1 MKTISVFNNKGGV
14 GKTTLTFHLAHA
26 LAELG
31 HRALLI
37 DLDPQCNLT
46 IYGMDQDALHDVW
59 REEDAFVA
67 DFKSAQ
73 QKLTANDF
81 NKLIAQTRSIH
92 FLLKPVEDGIDD
104 LPSLPPPRKLA
115 NNLDLIP
122 GRLTMHLYEDAVAR
136 RWSEVY
142 QGDPLAVRT
151 ATRPRELAIAYAKQ
165 FGYDFVIMDT
175 SPSLGTLNRLV
186 ISTTDGF
193 LIPCMPDMFSLYG
206 IRNIGNA
213 LAVWKKQFD
222 TIYHLLSNEKRALFP
237 ENFVRLLGFTIYNAK
252 RYSGASKW
260 DLAQAHFNYATQ
272 IPKAI
277 AEFIPEEVRDHL
289 DPSVWS
295 HPIGDTAIMHTHNTM
310 PAMAQKYHCPM
321 WKVPSAALEYED
333 TSSVGGNRG
342 LYQATQERY
351 HAFAKDL
358 LSRLN
363 SLK

>member
-26 LAELG
+26 LAEQDY
-31 HRALLI
+31 RTLLI

-46 IYGMDQDALHDVW
+46 IYGMDQDVLHDIW
-59 REEDAFVA
+59 KAEDDFVA
-67 DFKSAQ
+67 DFKASQ
-73 QKLTANDF
+73 QKLTSNAF
-81 NKLIAQTRSIH
+81 SALISQTRSIH
-92 FLLKPVEDGIDD
+92 FLLKPVEDGVDD

-151 ATRPRELAIAYAKQ
+151 ATRPRELAIAYAKH

-175 SPSLGTLNRLV
+175 SPSLGTLNRLI

-222 TIYHLLSNEKRALFP
+222 TIYHLLSNEKRTLFP
-237 ENFVRLLGFTIYNAK
+237 KNFVRLLGFTIYNAK
-252 RYSGASKW
+252 RYSGASRW
-260 DLAQAHFNYATQ
+260 DLAQAHFNYAMQ
-272 IPKAI
+272 IPQAI
-277 AEFIPEEVRDHL
+277 ADFIPEAVRDHL
-289 DPSVWS
+289 DRSVWS

-310 PAMAQKYHCPM
+310 PTMAQKYHCPM
-321 WKVPSAALEYED
+321 WQVPNAQLEPED
-333 TSSVGGNRG
+333 NSTVSGNRG
-342 LYQATQERY
+342 LYQATQGRY
-351 HAFAKDL
+351 HDFAEDL
-358 LSRLN
+358 LSRLT
-363 SLK
+363 SLT